1 MPSTI
6 NLHIHTTHSDG
17 GDTVADIVAMLKNAG
32 VTTFSITDH
41 DTAEGNAE
49 AAILAKEQGLTHING
64 IELSC
69 CFSDG
74 EIGLDESWTMHI
86 LGYGFDLDLMKA
98 KLAELEN
105 RKHKMLREL
114 FDLLV
119 ADGYNIEF
127 TKTAQDGKIAERTYI
142 AKELIRQGYA
152 ADGNEAF
159 AKILNTD
166 RYRPYAKYKPSI
178 IEGIRIIHSCGGLVV
193 WAHPFGVTRG
203 GKKELSQE
211 QVYKLLFVLIHYCID
226 GIEVYYQQYTPKQI
240 EWLRSHADTYCLY
253 KTVGTDYH
261 NAPVDLTN
269 TNLENHRRQHIAKN
283 GLKPPIFR
291 SVADVIFRDSYK
303 YPEYA
308 EAKKRERLAFD
319 VVEPDLKVGLII
331 RRMVGQSEDSYCDK
345 CPHFGIADSEF
356 HVGFHIWAGCR
367 LVKAGPPNNVL
378 AYSIVTIPSYVE
390 RPDWCPLAI

>member
-17 GDTVADIVAMLKNAG
+17 GDTVADIVAMLKDAG

-41 DTAEGNAE
+41 DTVEGNVE
-49 AAILAKEQGLTHING
+49 AAILAKEHGLTHING

-69 CFSDG
+69 CFADG
-74 EIGLDESWTMHI
+74 EIGLDESWVIHI
-86 LGYGFDLDLMKA
+86 LGYGFDLDLMRD
-98 KLAELEN
+98 KLVELEN

-119 ADGYNIEF
+119 ADGYNLEF
-127 TKTAQDGKIAERTYI
+127 VKIAQDDKIAERTYI

-152 ADGNEAF
+152 ADSNEAF

-166 RYRPYAKYKPSI
+166 RYRSYAKYKPSI
-178 IEGIRIIHSCGGLVV
+178 IEGIKIIRSCGGLIV

-203 GKKELSQE
+203 GKKELTQE
-211 QVYKLLFVLIHYCID
+211 QVYKLLFVLIHYNID
-226 GIEVYYQQYTPKQI
+226 GIEVYYQQYTQEQV

-261 NAPVDLTN
+261 NASTDL
-269 TNLENHRRQHIAKN
+269 I
-283 GLKPPIFR
+283 
-291 SVADVIFRDSYK
+291 K

-308 EAKKRERLAFD
+308 EAKKRESFAFD
-319 VVEPDLKVGLII
+319 VVEPDSRVGLII
-331 RRMVGQSEDSYCDK
+331 RRLIGQSEDNYCDK
-345 CPHFGIADSEF
+345 CPHFGIVDSEF
-356 HVGFHIWAGCR
+356 HVGFHIWVGCR
-367 LVKAGPPNNVL
+367 RVKAERPNNVL

-390 RPDWCPLAI
+390 RPGWCPLDRR